1 MGSVICFV
9 LGGAFLGIPNVAL
22 PFPILPAICIYPSRA
37 STFQR
42 CSKQVGKCRGVAGDG
57 VVKSLFN
64 NGMSRSAWPVVY
76 VVRNGEP
83 LEMTGRR
90 KLGQSDGKYRHRA
103 SFLLTLNVEKNR
115 DCVVRTQ
122 DRGILKPSP
131 YRFDQ

>member
-1 MGSVICFV
+1 M
-9 LGGAFLGIPNVAL
+9 
-22 PFPILPAICIYPSRA
+22 
-37 STFQR
+37 
-42 CSKQVGKCRGVAGDG
+42 AGDG
-57 VVKSLFN
+57 VLKSLFN

-90 KLGQSDGKYRHRA
+90 KLGQSDGKYRHGA
-103 SFLLTLNVEKNR
+103 S
-115 DCVVRTQ
+115 VRTQ